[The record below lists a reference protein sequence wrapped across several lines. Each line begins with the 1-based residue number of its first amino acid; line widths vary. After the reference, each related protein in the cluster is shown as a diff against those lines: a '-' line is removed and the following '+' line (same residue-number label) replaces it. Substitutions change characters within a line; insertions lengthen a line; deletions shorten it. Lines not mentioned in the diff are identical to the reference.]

1 MSYLLRALITLVQFI
16 FGVYLLLVM
25 LRFLLQWVRADFYNP
40 VSQVIVRLT
49 NPPLRVLRRLIP
61 GYAGIDWPCLV
72 LLLLVQ
78 GLELILLTLIYTGRL
93 PALFALLVLSLAH
106 LLQLCI
112 WIYLFMIMLV
122 VIFSWIN
129 PGAYNPL
136 TVLIYQLTNPILSLV
151 RRRMPDTGGLDF
163 SPMVVVLFAFLL
175 LSLVVAP
182 LMDWGNALN
191 GVPSRVL

>member
-40 VSQVIVRLT
+40 VSQIIVNMT
-49 NPPLRVLRRLIP
+49 NPPLRVLRRFIP

-78 GLELILLTLIYTGRL
+78 GLELILLTLIYAGRFPDL
-93 PALFALLVLSLAH
+93 LALLVLSLAH

-112 WIYLFMIMLV
+112 WIYLFTIMLA

-151 RRRMPDTGGLDF
+151 RKRMPDTGGLDF
-163 SPMVVVLFAFLL
+163 SPMVIVLLAFLL

-182 LMDWGNALN
+182 LLDWGNALN
-191 GVPSRVL
+191 GVPVRVL

>member
-40 VSQVIVRLT
+40 ISQVIVKLT

-61 GYAGIDWPCLV
+61 GYAGFDWPCLL

-112 WIYLFMIMLV
+112 WIYLFTIMLV
-122 VIFSWIN
+122 VILSWIN

-163 SPMVVVLFAFLL
+163 SPMVIVLFAFLL

-182 LMDWGNALN
+182 LLDWGNALN